1 MVSAEGYGFLMKFE
15 DIEIRIAK
23 DGKVYVR
30 LDGVSEDRIRSF
42 REFLEDQI
50 GPVHSVEI
58 ISKPDWDQPAERTS
72 DESAGKKELEIDR
85 NG

>member
-1 MVSAEGYGFLMKFE
+1 MPFE

-30 LDGVSEDRIRSF
+30 VDGISEERIRSF

-58 ISKPDWDQPAERTS
+58 INKPDWDSPAAWTEQAKDS
-72 DESAGKKELEIDR
+72 DELKLDR

>member
-1 MVSAEGYGFLMKFE
+1 MPFE

-23 DGKVYVR
+23 DGRVYVR
-30 LDGVSEDRIRSF
+30 VDGISEERIRSF

-58 ISKPDWDQPAERTS
+58 VRKPDWDRPATLT
-72 DESAGKKELEIDR
+72 DEKKDKTELEIDR